1 MEQTAA
7 LGIIVLPG
15 TMTGLILAGV
25 EPFAAV
31 RTQLALMY
39 VILAGVVIAASI
51 TGLETLAKLTTRD
64 NRILKLA
71 RSN

>member
-1 MEQTAA
+1 
-7 LGIIVLPG
+7 
-15 TMTGLILAGV
+15 MTGLILAGV

-51 TGLETLAKLTTRD
+51 TGLGTLARLTTSD
-64 NRILKLA
+64 NRLVRVS

>member
-1 MEQTAA
+1 M
-7 LGIIVLPG
+7 LPG

-51 TGLETLAKLTTRD
+51 TGLGTLARLTTSD
-64 NRILKLA
+64 NRLVRVS